1 MKRGGRFW
9 CDGRHGGWDED
20 EGEEDPDGVDAEY
33 FRECASCGREVNV
46 CLYHRPKVFLCPRCF
61 DEQNT
66 LGKDEARLRGRARE
80 KDRQRKRRERRRI
93 YLARPHER
101 LLWTTEELFGG

>member
-20 EGEEDPDGVDAEY
+20 DGELASVEAEY
-33 FRECASCGREVNV
+33 FRECASCGLEVNL
-46 CLYHRPKVFLCPRCF
+46 CLDHRDRVFLCPRCF
-61 DEQNT
+61 DEQNAY
-66 LGKDEARLRGRARE
+66 GKDEARRRGRVRE
-80 KDRQRKRRERRRI
+80 ADRARKRRDRRRVCRV
-93 YLARPHER
+93 RPGER